1 MAVAGTRMDL
11 DAAGLRRASAFIWRS
26 ATLARCCVVWGF
38 AACPRA
44 RVIPDTM
51 PPPRRLIKNFADLVT
66 KVIAEHARG
75 KPIEL
80 WWQEE
85 ARVGQQGTLTR
96 LWARLTKGSVERSSM
111 EWSDEGQRGSR
122 PAAPCDCRYDWA
134 CIFGAVCP
142 TRGAGQRWC
151 CPTPTLKPWTCTG
164 RDRPPRHAR
173 RSRRGRD
180 GWGWVASARRP
191 PDAA

>member
-1 MAVAGTRMDL
+1 MDL

-122 PAAPCDCRYDWA
+122 PAAPCDCRYD
-134 CIFGAVCP
+134 
-142 TRGAGQRWC
+142 
-151 CPTPTLKPWTCTG
+151 
-164 RDRPPRHAR
+164 
-173 RSRRGRD
+173 
-180 GWGWVASARRP
+180 
-191 PDAA
+191 